1 MSTLSP
7 PISALIAWTVICG
20 TVIVLTNIAKV
31 TKYIDKDNAGYV
43 GRNICIVGTSKV
55 LGFQLKCPF
64 RTCEQDCRGIHDY
77 CWDLHFYT
85 LVSFF

>member
-31 TKYIDKDNAGYV
+31 TKYIDKDNAGIAV
-43 GRNICIVGTSKV
+43 VFTITAGICTFILWLVTWMQQWHP
-55 LGFQLKCPF
+55 LLTP
-64 RTCEQDCRGIHDY
+64 
-77 CWDLHFYT
+77 T
-85 LVSFF
+85 LPAKE